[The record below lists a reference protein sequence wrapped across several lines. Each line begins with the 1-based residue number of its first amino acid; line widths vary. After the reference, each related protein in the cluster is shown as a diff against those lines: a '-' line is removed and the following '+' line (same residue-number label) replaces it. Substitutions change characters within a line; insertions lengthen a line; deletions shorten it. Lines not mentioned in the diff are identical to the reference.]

1 MESNRHMTDPIRQV
15 QETLSPLLVEICELL
30 ADPCPEGG
38 LFFQEVLAALKSS
51 SCEDDLIGTFVLL
64 STAAFQGFNYPVNT
78 LQPIDH
84 VLEVS
89 ANIAHAFMA
98 SVEQRH

>member
-78 LQPIDH
+78 LHPVDH
-84 VLEVS
+84 LLEGS
-89 ANIAHAFMA
+89 ANIGLAPA
-98 SVEQRH
+98 